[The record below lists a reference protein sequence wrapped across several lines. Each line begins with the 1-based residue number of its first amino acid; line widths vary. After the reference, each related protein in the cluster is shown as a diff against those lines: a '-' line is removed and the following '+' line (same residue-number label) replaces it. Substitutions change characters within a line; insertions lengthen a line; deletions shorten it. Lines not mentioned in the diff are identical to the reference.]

1 MRPTGLH
8 LWLIAAIAAVALLL
22 PNLGVWNFVIGT
34 WIAVALVD
42 AVLAYNQSAIEVS
55 RTVSPNLSVNRETT
69 VAIEVRNPESRT
81 LRLFLQDETPR
92 FTTAR
97 GAQRR
102 LELAA
107 GTQAL
112 VEYQLQ
118 ATRRGDGD
126 FGDVSLLIESP
137 FRLWELRRRKK
148 SENPIRVFP
157 DFAAISQYLE
167 LVSDQK
173 SQRLGLKVRPRRGDG
188 LEFHQLHEYH
198 PNEGI
203 RSIDWKATA
212 RRRSLISRQYT
223 VERDQRVVFLLDS
236 GSRMRAKDGALS
248 HFDHALNA
256 MLLLSHVALRQG
268 DTVTLKTFGP
278 TNVWLPELRGVGA
291 INQLLNAVYRIQTG
305 LQTAD
310 FVGAAEELMQ
320 QQRKRSLIVLM
331 TNLREE
337 DSDLEPALNLLRRR
351 HVVLLASLRES
362 AVDQALATP
371 VRSFDQA
378 LSVAGASRYLAQRK
392 QAQAGFSKNAHVLID
407 CVPNQLPIK
416 LVNSYW
422 QLKRAGTL

>member
-1 MRPTGLH
+1 VRPTGIS
-8 LWLIAAIAAVALLL
+8 LWIIAGLITLALLL
-22 PNLGVWNFVIGT
+22 PDFGIWNFAIGS
-34 WIAVALVD
+34 WIAVVLVD
-42 AVLAYNQSAIEVS
+42 AVLAYNRSKIEVS
-55 RTVSPNLSVNRETT
+55 RSVSPNLSVNRETKVVIT
-69 VAIEVRNPESRT
+69 VRNPESRA
-81 LRLFLQDETPR
+81 LRISLLDETPP
-92 FTTAR
+92 FTVAR
-97 GAQRR
+97 GSRRR
-102 LELAA
+102 LELAS
-107 GTQAL
+107 GTQAEM
-112 VEYQLQ
+112 EYQLQ
-118 ATRRGDGD
+118 PTRRGDGK
-126 FGDVSLLIESP
+126 FGDISLLIESP

-148 SENPIRVFP
+148 VESSFRVFP

-212 RRRSLISRQYT
+212 RRRTLISRQYT

-268 DTVTLKTFGP
+268 DTVALKTFGP

-291 INQLLNAVYRIQTG
+291 INELLNAVYKVQTG

-310 FVGAAEELMQ
+310 FVGAAEELMS

-337 DSDLEPALNLLRRR
+337 DSDLMPALKLLRRR

-362 AVDQALATP
+362 VVDNVLATP
-371 VRSFDQA
+371 ATSFDQA

-392 QAQAGFSKNAHVLID
+392 LAQAQFTKNAHMLID
-407 CVPNQLPIK
+407 CVPNQLPMK

-422 QLKRAGTL
+422 HLKSAGTL

>member
-1 MRPTGLH
+1 MRPTGLN
-8 LWLIAAIAAVALLL
+8 LRVIAALAALALLL
-22 PNLGVWNFVIGT
+22 PNLEIWNFVIGA

-55 RTVSPNLSVNRETT
+55 RDVSPNLSVNRETT
-69 VAIEVRNPESRT
+69 VAINVRNPENRT

-92 FTTAR
+92 FTKAN
-97 GAQRR
+97 GAQRQ
-102 LELAA
+102 LELSA
-107 GTQAL
+107 GTQAE
-112 VEYQLQ
+112 VEYKLQ
-118 ATRRGDGD
+118 PTRRGDGI
-126 FGDVSLLIESP
+126 FGDISVLIESP

-268 DTVTLKTFGP
+268 DTVNLKTFGP
-278 TNVWLPELRGVGA
+278 TSVWLPELRGVGA

-362 AVDQALATP
+362 AVDKALASP

-378 LSVAGASRYLAQRK
+378 LSVAGSSRYLAQRK
-392 QAQAGFSKNAHVLID
+392 QAQAGFSKNAHLLID
-407 CVPNQLPIK
+407 CVPNQLPMK